1 MVFFTLHVWFARVQ
15 CSEISKLLKCAGRI
29 SEILNAIV
37 TMQLFGEIPF
47 VVLWEKCCVLISSK
61 KLLSLIGKLDKFQI
75 VVLPKTRSFGWN
87 RISFTFVGIC
97 QIFPFEILPWLSLWL
112 KKPHVL
118 RIKLRSLFIWYSFL
132 ANISGFSLLGWRL
145 TKLCV

>member
-15 CSEISKLLKCAGRI
+15 CSEISKLLECAGRI

-47 VVLWEKCCVLISSK
+47 VALWEKCCVLISSK

-87 RISFTFVGIC
+87 RISFTFVGI
-97 QIFPFEILPWLSLWL
+97 LS
-112 KKPHVL
+112 
-118 RIKLRSLFIWYSFL
+118 
-132 ANISGFSLLGWRL
+132 NISIWNFTL
-145 TKLCV
+145 TFIVTEKNPRFENKIEVIIYMVLIPG

>member
-29 SEILNAIV
+29 SGILNAIV

-47 VVLWEKCCVLISSK
+47 VALWEKCCVLISSK

-87 RISFTFVGIC
+87 RISFTFVGI
-97 QIFPFEILPWLSLWL
+97 LS
-112 KKPHVL
+112 
-118 RIKLRSLFIWYSFL
+118 
-132 ANISGFSLLGWRL
+132 NISIWNFTL
-145 TKLCV
+145 TFIVTEKNPRFEKKVEVVIYMVLIPG